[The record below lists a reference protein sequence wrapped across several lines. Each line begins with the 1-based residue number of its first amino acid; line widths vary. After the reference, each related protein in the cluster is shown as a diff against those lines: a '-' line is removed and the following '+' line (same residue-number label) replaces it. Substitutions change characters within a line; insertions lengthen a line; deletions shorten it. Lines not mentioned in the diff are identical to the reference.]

1 MHEINDRSRDIGPF
15 VPGPDDDMIICR
27 CEEVTKGEI
36 RKAVHDG
43 MFTLTEIRRYLRT
56 GMGLCQGQTC
66 AKLVKGIV
74 ARELH
79 RCVRSRCACLRQ
91 RQRRARKMKNNAEV
105 VIIGGGIIGCATAYY
120 LAKEGVSVIVLEKS
134 DHIGNGGSSRNGGG
148 VRQSGRDPRELPL
161 AMYAVEH
168 MWPTLSEELG
178 VDVEYHK
185 EGNLRLGKTAK
196 HKEILQGLTDRA
208 VALGLDVRMIDG
220 KEVRE
225 INPYLSDE
233 ITVASWCPTD
243 GHANPLV
250 ATLGFYKRARELGAE
265 FITGEDVL
273 EIQKIKGKARR
284 VVTAENVYEGETIVL
299 ASGYESRPIAA
310 SVGIDLPMRK
320 ELIEA
325 LVTEAEPKMFP
336 QMLGTA
342 DADFY
347 GHQTN
352 HGSFVFGGASG
363 FEAENRDNGHMITSS
378 ITAPCICR
386 GIMKY
391 IPKLADAKI
400 VRTWAGYEDLCADGV
415 PVLGPVKEVPGLLL
429 ACAFT
434 GHGFGISPIV
444 GKLLSELAM
453 GKETTLDLHELRY
466 DRFQAVI

>member
-1 MHEINDRSRDIGPF
+1 
-15 VPGPDDDMIICR
+15 
-27 CEEVTKGEI
+27 
-36 RKAVHDG
+36 
-43 MFTLTEIRRYLRT
+43 
-56 GMGLCQGQTC
+56 
-66 AKLVKGIV
+66 
-74 ARELH
+74 
-79 RCVRSRCACLRQ
+79 
-91 RQRRARKMKNNAEV
+91 MKNNAEV

-120 LAKEGVSVIVLEKS
+120 LAKEGGSVIVLEKS

-168 MWPTLSEELG
+168 MWSTLSEELG

-310 SVGIDLPMRK
+310 SVGIDIPMRK

-391 IPKLADAKI
+391 IPKTCRCKD
-400 VRTWAGYEDLCADGV
+400 RPY
-415 PVLGPVKEVPGLLL
+415 LGR
-429 ACAFT
+429 
-434 GHGFGISPIV
+434 I
-444 GKLLSELAM
+444 
-453 GKETTLDLHELRY
+453 
-466 DRFQAVI
+466 